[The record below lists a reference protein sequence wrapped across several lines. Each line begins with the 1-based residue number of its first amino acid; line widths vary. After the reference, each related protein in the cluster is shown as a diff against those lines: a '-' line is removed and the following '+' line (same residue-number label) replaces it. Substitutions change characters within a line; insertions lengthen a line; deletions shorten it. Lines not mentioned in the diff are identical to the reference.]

1 MQALRGVSL
10 TVRPGEVHAL
20 VGENGSGKS
29 TLTKVATGEYQPDA
43 GEIFFEGQPVRFRT
57 PAESISLGISAIAQE
72 IPLVPQLTVAE
83 NVMLG
88 RMPKRRGRVDWP
100 AANRHAMEVLAVLE
114 ASHLDP
120 RQLVGTLSLDQ
131 QQIVSIARALS
142 MNSKV
147 LIFDEATSSLT
158 DDEVEALFRVIRR
171 LRARGV
177 GIIFI
182 THRLKEIYSIADV
195 VTVLRD
201 GALIGHCPSPRHR
214 KRRSRG

>member
-1 MQALRGVSL
+1 M
-10 TVRPGEVHAL
+10 
-20 VGENGSGKS
+20 
-29 TLTKVATGEYQPDA
+29 
-43 GEIFFEGQPVRFRT
+43 
-57 PAESISLGISAIAQE
+57 
-72 IPLVPQLTVAE
+72 
-83 NVMLG
+83 
-88 RMPKRRGRVDWP
+88 VDWP
-100 AANRHAMEVLAVLE
+100 AANRHATEVLATLD
-114 ASHLDP
+114 AADLDP
-120 RQLVGTLSLDQ
+120 RQLVGTLPLDQ

-158 DDEVEALFRVIRR
+158 EDEVEALFRVIRG

-201 GALIGHCPSPRHR
+201 GPSSAPCRSPRR
-214 KRRSRG
+214 RRRRSRG

>member
-1 MQALRGVSL
+1 M
-10 TVRPGEVHAL
+10 H
-20 VGENGSGKS
+20 
-29 TLTKVATGEYQPDA
+29 
-43 GEIFFEGQPVRFRT
+43 FRT

-72 IPLVPQLTVAE
+72 IPLVPQLTIAE
-83 NVMLG
+83 NVLLG
-88 RMPKRRGRVDWP
+88 RMPDAARSRRLAGGEPPRDATSSRSLD
-100 AANRHAMEVLAVLE
+100 AAD
-114 ASHLDP
+114 LDP
-120 RQLVGTLSLDQ
+120 RRLVGTLPLDQ

-158 DDEVEALFRVIRR
+158 EDEVEALFRVIRG

-201 GALIGHCPSPRHR
+201 GALIGTLPIADAPEATLTRMMVGRELGDYYHKREVALGRRRPRR
-214 KRRSRG
+214 AWPAAPRFTRARRPHTACR